1 MSDSDSIIKLLE
13 NVGVD
18 PDSCEEID
26 GYKIFDLYDYDNF
39 NEVYNNLERMLDV
52 EKDSDNSSLDIENAH
67 IVYIYKDMLVELVA
81 IFDDDN
87 YSLNIFE
94 GEN

>member
-1 MSDSDSIIKLLE
+1 MNETIIKLLE

-18 PDSCEEID
+18 PDSIEETED
-26 GYKIFDLYDYDNF
+26 GYKTFDLYDYDNF
-39 NEVYNNLERMLDV
+39 NEVYNNLEKMLDV

-67 IVYIYKDMLVELVA
+67 IIYIYKDLLVELVA
-81 IFDDDN
+81 IFDEDD

-94 GEN
+94 KED